1 VSAIVVSET
10 VRVPESAITVRATRA
25 SGPGGQ
31 HVNKVATKI
40 DLRVELAAIEGL
52 SEAARRRLHGLV
64 AHRLDADGRLV
75 VTSQLTRTQSLN
87 VEDARAKVRELIA
100 AALVRPTPRR
110 TTRPTRTSREQRIAG
125 RSSAALSSACAPVP
139 VTGRD
144 NLTPAQGVTVP
155 PILAER
161 GRPPVG
167 RPESRV
173 QCSGKTTPLPPQD
186 GVGSR
191 DQERL
196 PNPDR
201 SERPRQPAS
210 PGSRDASP

>member
-40 DLRVELAAIEGL
+40 DLRVELTRIEGL
-52 SEAARRRLHGLV
+52 SEAARRRLHDLV

-110 TTRPTRTSREQRIAG
+110 ATRPTRTSRERRIAG
-125 RSSAALSSACAPVP
+125 KKQR
-139 VTGRD
+139 G
-144 NLTPAQGVTVP
+144 GV
-155 PILAER
+155 
-161 GRPPVG
+161 
-167 RPESRV
+167 
-173 QCSGKTTPLPPQD
+173 K
-186 GVGSR
+186 
-191 DQERL
+191 RL
-196 PNPDR
+196 R
-201 SERPRQPAS
+201 AS
-210 PGSRDASP
+210 PGDWS